1 MSTAT
6 IRDLRT
12 HFPRVRLLLEQEGEV
27 IVTDHGRPVAVLRA
41 FDEPLASVEVVDY
54 YARLRQRMPKAI
66 SKTARHALDETR
78 APRWTI

>member
-12 HFPRVRLLLEQEGEV
+12 HFPQVRRLLEQEGEV

-41 FDEPLASVEVVDY
+41 FDEPRAKGETVDY

-66 SKTARHALDETR
+66 TKTSRRALDEADR
-78 APRWTI
+78 GER

>member
-12 HFPRVRLLLEQEGEV
+12 RFPKVRRLLDQEGEV

-41 FDEPLASVEVVDY
+41 FDEPRTKGGAVDY
-54 YARLRQRMPKAI
+54 YARLSQRMPKAI
-66 SKTARHALDETR
+66 SRTSRRALDEADR
-78 APRWTI
+78 GGR

>member
-12 HFPRVRLLLEQEGEV
+12 QFPRVRRLLEQEGEV

-41 FDEPLASVEVVDY
+41 FHAAEAKPVAVDY
-54 YARLRQRMPKAI
+54 FARLRERMPKAI
-66 SKTARHALDETR
+66 SKAQRKALDDANRGER
-78 APRWTI
+78 